1 MPLQP
6 PHRRQ
11 DVDVY
16 ITIQTKETGEMK
28 LTMDEAEELYVLLS
42 EVFAEK
48 KPDTRPFIPSY
59 PWVSFSID
67 K

>member
-1 MPLQP
+1 M
-6 PHRRQ
+6 
-11 DVDVY
+11 DVY

-42 EVFAEK
+42 EIFSERK
-48 KPDTRPFIPSY
+48 QTKQPLIPPY

>member
-1 MPLQP
+1 M
-6 PHRRQ
+6 
-11 DVDVY
+11 DVY

-28 LTMDEAEELYVLLS
+28 LTMDEAQELYLLLS
-42 EVFAEK
+42 EVFAERR
-48 KPDTRPFIPSY
+48 PETQPFIPTY